1 MRLVITDDEGILVD
15 IPYEKVC
22 VGIYA
27 KENSI
32 LIYEVQ
38 NNDAD
43 DGYWKA
49 GTYDTRTKANA
60 VMGMLH
66 RAYVDGEKIF
76 RFPKNEEVDIT

>member
-1 MRLVITDDEGILVD
+1 M
-15 IPYEKVC
+15 
-22 VGIYA
+22 
-27 KENSI
+27 
-32 LIYEVQ
+32 IYEVQ

-49 GTYDTRTKANA
+49 GTYDSRTKANA

-76 RFPKNEEVDIT
+76 RFPMNEEVDIT